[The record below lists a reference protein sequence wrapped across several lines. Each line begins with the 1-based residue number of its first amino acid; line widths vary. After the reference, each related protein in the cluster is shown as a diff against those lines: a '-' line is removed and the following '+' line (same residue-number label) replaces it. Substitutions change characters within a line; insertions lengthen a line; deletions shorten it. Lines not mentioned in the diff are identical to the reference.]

1 MPVKAD
7 PIVPA
12 SPEPSSPP
20 RRTAEIV
27 RLALASASVS
37 LSSMISLEP
46 LLTVR
51 VSPSFTV
58 PVSLAATG
66 SSLIPIIVIVIRP
79 VSVVDPSLT
88 V

>member
-1 MPVKAD
+1 MRLDPEEMEPPVPSPSTPPVRRDATLKFEE
-7 PIVPA
+7 A
-12 SPEPSSPP
+12 S
-20 RRTAEIV
+20 T
-27 RLALASASVS
+27 SVS

-79 VSVVDPSLT
+79 VSVVDPSLM